1 MAHNDLTIRLIV
13 EPLIIA
19 LSYDK
24 PDEQKK
30 LIDKTR
36 AFVMEELVSMQAPM
50 LKPEAWDGAIVEIVS
65 GFTLARIKKLE
76 DLLREVVIDA
86 DEYISE
92 DLSERIEN
100 EID

>member
-1 MAHNDLTIRLIV
+1 MAHNDITIRVIA

-19 LSYDK
+19 LSCEK

-36 AFVMEELVSMQAPM
+36 AFVMKELVSMQAPM
-50 LKPEAWDGAIVEIVS
+50 LKPEAWDSAIVEVVS

-76 DLLREVVIDA
+76 SLLREVIN

-100 EID
+100 EIN